1 MYCTEESMIISVQNT
16 STTRK
21 NNIKRLFIL
30 EYVSIML
37 PYIDRLFKQFKMVV
51 TLTRVALRAFF

>member
-1 MYCTEESMIISVQNT
+1 MYCTEESVIISVQNT

-30 EYVSIML
+30 KYVSIML
-37 PYIDRLFKQFKMVV
+37 PYIDRLFKQLKMVV